1 MSGRKDALVLINV
14 FNGNLIL
21 NKTNHRFEVMVLAY
35 NRFYRQTIRVLPRRV
50 DITDKTPDSIN
61 NFFSFVV
68 VFTKFPLPFSE
79 GKRKWKTSS
88 SFFLRKK
95 ETK

>member
-61 NFFSFVV
+61 NFFSFVA
-68 VFTKFPLPFSE
+68 VFTKFPLPFSFR
-79 GKRKWKTSS
+79 KRKWKTSS